1 MVCTGRSKA
10 LLALIVLVALTSS
23 SCSRWQKSPHPE
35 AAPKTF
41 SFTPDQVP
49 ALLSGV
55 WYHIK
60 GEQPNKLVERE
71 FSWGKTKF
79 GYWNA
84 LVIDLLQGHQL
95 IEASY
100 GGGDRVTYDI
110 DKSKPNLIHM
120 HLGLSTGPGEEA
132 TIEILAKDE
141 ILFSYGDAK
150 GGYYKSVN
158 GTYYKAFDPGASQQ
172 AK

>member
-71 FSWGKTKF
+71 FSWGKTE
-79 GYWNA
+79 
-84 LVIDLLQGHQL
+84 IRLLECSSNRLAAGTPVNRGL
-95 IEASY
+95 LW
-100 GGGDRVTYDI
+100 GGRPSNIRY
-110 DKSKPNLIHM
+110 
-120 HLGLSTGPGEEA
+120 
-132 TIEILAKDE
+132 
-141 ILFSYGDAK
+141 
-150 GGYYKSVN
+150 
-158 GTYYKAFDPGASQQ
+158 
-172 AK
+172 